1 MNNIFFENQLVG
13 MDVDPDPQIAPLA
26 AVVIGSVIGS
36 VSGSVAGAVVVYAIA
51 E

>member
-13 MDVDPDPQIAPLA
+13 MDVYPDPQVAPV
-26 AVVIGSVIGS
+26 AVVVGSILGSVIGS
-36 VSGSVAGAVVVYAIA
+36 VAGTVVAYSLS